1 MSSEAAAAAHSE
13 RAEGAGQQG
22 ARPPP
27 DALPALKE
35 QRAVLKQQLKQ
46 ATKEIKKEAAEF
58 SISVDPQ

>member
-13 RAEGAGQQG
+13 RSEGAGQQG

-35 QRAVLKQQLKQ
+35 QRAVLKQLKQ
-46 ATKEIKKEAAEF
+46 ATKEIKKEAAVL
-58 SISVDPQ
+58 SISVDTQ

>member
-1 MSSEAAAAAHSE
+1 MSEAAAASHSE

-46 ATKEIKKEAAEF
+46 ATKEIKKEAAVL
-58 SISVDPQ
+58 SISVDTQ